1 MKCTWEGQIQLCLV
15 HSECLLSSI
24 VTSSNKPMHAK
35 ASMADEAAI
44 VRSSEPGSSDE
55 QATALGVALVEG
67 LARGMSLA
75 TGLAMG
81 AGGGHAP

>member
-1 MKCTWEGQIQLCLV
+1 MLTFFYSDKFQQANACKGIDGGRGCDCAQLR
-15 HSECLLSSI
+15 
-24 VTSSNKPMHAK
+24 A
-35 ASMADEAAI
+35 
-44 VRSSEPGSSDE
+44 RE

-81 AGGGHAP
+81 ADGGHAP